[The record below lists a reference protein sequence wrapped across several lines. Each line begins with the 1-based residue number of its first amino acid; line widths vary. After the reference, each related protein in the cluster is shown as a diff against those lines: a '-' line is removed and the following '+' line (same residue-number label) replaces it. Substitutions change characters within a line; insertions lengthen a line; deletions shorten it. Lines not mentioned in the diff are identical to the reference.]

1 MKKIIIPIA
10 LLATIAIS
18 HAQEKQNT
26 KSEVTFGAKT
36 GVNIATAV
44 FDESI
49 KNYVP
54 SVSSV
59 VGANFGFFANLPMG
73 SKFALQPELV
83 YSMQGFDYVYDNEY
97 ARADIKTKL
106 NYVTVPFNF
115 QFKFI
120 EKAYIEAGPQFD
132 FLVGAKGD
140 YTSKD
145 KYTNQV
151 TTVNNKDLKDNY
163 KALVFGL
170 NFGAGYKITEA
181 ISANVRYCLGLSPN
195 SKGNTI
201 SSKSRIIQIGAA
213 YSF

>member
-1 MKKIIIPIA
+1 MKKLILSVA
-10 LLATIAIS
+10 LLATMAVCQ
-18 HAQEKQNT
+18 AQEKNA
-26 KSEVTFGAKT
+26 KSKVTFGAKA

-44 FDESI
+44 FDESV

-59 VGANFGFFANLPMG
+59 VGANFGFFVNLPMG

-83 YSMQGFDYVYDNEY
+83 YSMQGFDYVFDNEY
-97 ARADIKTKL
+97 LRADIKTKL
-106 NYVTVPFNF
+106 NYINVPFNF
-115 QFKFI
+115 QYKFI

-145 KYTNQV
+145 KSSNQV
-151 TTVNNKDLKDNY
+151 TTVNDKDLKDNY

-170 NFGAGYKITEA
+170 NFGAGYKITNN
-181 ISANVRYCLGLSPN
+181 ISANVRYCLGLSPAN
-195 SKGNTI
+195 DGNTI
-201 SSKSRIIQIGAA
+201 SSKNRVIQIGAA

>member
-1 MKKIIIPIA
+1 MKKLILSIA
-10 LLATIAIS
+10 LLATMVAS
-18 HAQEKQNT
+18 QAQEKST
-26 KSEVTFGAKT
+26 KSEVTFGVKA
-36 GVNIATAV
+36 GVNISTAV

-49 KNYVP
+49 ESYVP

-59 VGANFGFFANLPMG
+59 VGANFGFFVNLPMG
-73 SKFALQPELV
+73 SKFALQPEIV

-97 ARADIKTKL
+97 AKADIKTRL

-115 QFKFI
+115 QYKFI
-120 EKAYIEAGPQFD
+120 EKAFIEAGPQFD

-140 YTSKD
+140 YTSRD
-145 KYTNQV
+145 KFSNQV
-151 TTVNNKDLKDNY
+151 TTVNDKDLKDNY

-181 ISANVRYCLGLSPN
+181 ISANVRYCLGLSPSN
-195 SKGNTI
+195 DSNTL
-201 SSKSRIIQIGAA
+201 SSKNRVIQIGAA

>member
-1 MKKIIIPIA
+1 MRKLILSVAI
-10 LLATIAIS
+10 LATMTVS
-18 HAQEKQNT
+18 QAQEKSSKN
-26 KSEVTFGAKT
+26 EVTFGAKA
-36 GVNIATAV
+36 GVNISTAV

-59 VGANFGFFANLPMG
+59 VGANFGFFVNLPMG

-97 ARADIKTKL
+97 ARSDIKTRL

-115 QFKFI
+115 QYKFI

-132 FLVGAKGD
+132 FLVAAKGD

-145 KYTNQV
+145 KFSNQV
-151 TTVNNKDLKDNY
+151 TSVNDKDLKDNY

-181 ISANVRYCLGLSPN
+181 ISVNVRYCLGLSPN
-195 SKGNTI
+195 SKANTI
-201 SSKSRIIQIGAA
+201 NSNSRMIQFGAA

>member
-1 MKKIIIPIA
+1 MKKLILSVAMITTMA
-10 LLATIAIS
+10 VS
-18 HAQEKQNT
+18 QAQEKNS
-26 KSEVTFGAKT
+26 KNKVTFGAKA
-36 GVNIATAV
+36 GVNISTVV
-44 FDESI
+44 FDESV

-59 VGANFGFFANLPMG
+59 VGANFGFFVNLPMG
-73 SKFALQPELV
+73 SKFAFQPELV
-83 YSMQGFDYVYDNEY
+83 YSMQGFDYIYDNEY
-97 ARADIKTKL
+97 ARADIKTRL

-115 QFKFI
+115 QYKFI

-145 KYTNQV
+145 KFFNQV
-151 TTVNNKDLKDNY
+151 TSVNDKDLKDNY
-163 KALVFGL
+163 KALIFVL

-181 ISANVRYCLGLSPN
+181 ISVNVRYCLGLSPN
-195 SKGNTI
+195 NKGNTI
-201 SSKSRIIQIGAA
+201 SSDSRTIQFGAA

>member
-1 MKKIIIPIA
+1 MKKLILSIV
-10 LLATIAIS
+10 LLAAMAVCQ
-18 HAQEKQNT
+18 AQEKST
-26 KSEVTFGAKT
+26 KSEVTFGAKA
-36 GVNIATAV
+36 GVNISTAV

-49 KNYVP
+49 ENYVP

-59 VGANFGFFANLPMG
+59 VGANLSFFVNLPMG
-73 SKFALQPELV
+73 SKFALQPEIV

-97 ARADIKTKL
+97 ARADIKTRL

-145 KYTNQV
+145 KFSNQV
-151 TTVNNKDLKDNY
+151 TSLNDKDLKDNY

-181 ISANVRYCLGLSPN
+181 ISANVRYCLGLTPAN
-195 SKGNTI
+195 QGNTL
-201 SSKSRIIQIGAA
+201 SSKNRVIQIGAA